1 MRNKAH
7 KTKEVINMS
16 RFEKKENP
24 MVARIPILCTPEQKE
39 QIQTNADNAG
49 ISMSEFLR
57 RRGLGE
63 TIQSKSDLVAMGQLN
78 KLGGLLKHSFN
89 VNKGANPD
97 ETRAVLLQINTLLKK
112 LIEE

>member
-1 MRNKAH
+1 MAK
-7 KTKEVINMS
+7 
-16 RFEKKENP
+16 FEKKENP
-24 MVARIPILCTPEQKE
+24 MIARIPVRCTPQQKE
-39 QIQTNADNAG
+39 QIEMNADNAG
-49 ISMSEFLR
+49 VSMSEYLR

-63 TIQSKSDLVAMGQLN
+63 TIQSKSDLVAMGLLN

-89 VNKGANPD
+89 TNKGANPK